1 MVIDKIVESH
11 STVCK
16 VTLSKQST
24 NILKNETLIP
34 TNKRNPNTLT
44 ILEQVEETMKKKKQ
58 EIDTANAVFAS
69 IGKKR
74 KRLEDLQFLK
84 SKLPP
89 IKRSCSDH
97 PDLRYLMYRFDN
109 KSVK

>member
-58 EIDTANAVFAS
+58 EMI
-69 IGKKR
+69 
-74 KRLEDLQFLK
+74 LLMQFLLQLAK
-84 SKLPP
+84 NGRDWKIYNFLNLNYHQLKGLVV
-89 IKRSCSDH
+89 IIQTC
-97 PDLRYLMYRFDN
+97 
-109 KSVK
+109 VI